1 MIDGSSIPKVL
12 YGVLQWTFCILVVFF
27 LPQRIKSKKRLL
39 FIILMFF
46 VFLIVQYSFEFLP
59 DYLWIA
65 TIIGIYGLM
74 FIYVYILGKVT
85 WVQAIYLTSQAF
97 VFAQFLGALGWQ
109 IYYLFGSILSDQF
122 LGILEYGLFIILWI
136 TGGYVFYKIYKHYH
150 LKGYKPEIS
159 RNNMITIIAIMVIVF
174 FVSNLSFSGIQ
185 SALTSEYPHEIF
197 YIRTLVDLCGVVV
210 ILVLQEY
217 QILLYAQKE
226 ITVLEGTFQK
236 YYIQYQQ
243 SKDNIKLANQRYH
256 DIKHQLNLIR
266 AETNEDKKDQYLKDF
281 EEELRNYALQAETGN
296 GVMNTIIT
304 SQRSFC
310 DKNQINFTYAIDAKR
325 IDFMNTMDMTSLF
338 GNMFD
343 NAMES
348 VLKVHDSDK
357 RIINLN
363 VYTQHD
369 LLIIHMEN
377 YYEHEL
383 RYDEGNLAT
392 TKQEST
398 NHGYGIKSIK
408 NIVDKYDGSVRIDT
422 KNSWFTITILFSL
435 HDEKSNQNA

>member
-12 YGVLQWTFCILVVFF
+12 YGVLQWTFCLLVVFF
-27 LPQRIKSKKRLL
+27 LPQRLKSKKRLI
-39 FIILMFF
+39 FIIVMFF
-46 VFLIVQYSFEFLP
+46 VFLIVQYYFEFIP
-59 DYLWIA
+59 EYAWIA

-74 FIYVYILGKVT
+74 FIYVYTLGKVT

-97 VFAQFLGALGWQ
+97 VFAQFVGALGWQ
-109 IYYLFGSILSDQF
+109 IYYLFGAILNNHLLD
-122 LGILEYGLFIILWI
+122 ILEYGLFVVLWVLCS
-136 TGGYVFYKIYKHYH
+136 YAFYKIYKHYH
-150 LKGYKPEIS
+150 LKGYKPEIT
-159 RNNMITIIAIMVIVF
+159 RNNMISVLAIMVIVF

-185 SALTSEYPHEIF
+185 SGLTSEYPHEIF

-217 QILLYAQKE
+217 QILIYAQKE

-236 YYIQYQQ
+236 YYSQYKQ
-243 SKDNIKLANQRYH
+243 SKENIKLANQRYH

-266 AETNEDKKDQYLKDF
+266 VETNQVKKNQYLDDF
-281 EEELRNYALQAETGN
+281 EEELRNYALQAETGH

-310 DKNQINFTYAIDAKR
+310 DENQINFTYAVDAKR
-325 IDFMNTMDMTSLF
+325 FDFMKTIDMTSLF

-348 VLKVHDSDK
+348 VLKIHDKDK

-363 VYTQHD
+363 AYTQHD

-377 YYEHEL
+377 YYEHDL
-383 RYDEGNLAT
+383 VYDDGNLAT
-392 TKQEST
+392 TKQESM

-408 NIVDKYDGSVRIDT
+408 NIVNKYDGSVRIDT
-422 KNSWFTITILFSL
+422 TNGWFTITILFSL
-435 HDEKSNQNA
+435 HDYNAGTNK